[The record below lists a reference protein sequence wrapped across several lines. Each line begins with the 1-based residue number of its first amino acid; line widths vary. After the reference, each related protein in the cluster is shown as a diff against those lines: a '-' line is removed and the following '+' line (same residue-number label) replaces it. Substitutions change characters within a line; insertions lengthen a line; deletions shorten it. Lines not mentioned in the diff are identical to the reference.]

1 MKKNLVL
8 CAAACVAAIALSGCG
23 GGGGDDGAPGST
35 ANKDD
40 STTQT
45 PTPVNS
51 AGTPFVGVWHSNAMC
66 STSWDLVP
74 AADTGRGS
82 FLIGDIT
89 ITETT
94 MAMAHSVYS
103 DGACTKLVGTV
114 TYNYD
119 LTWSASSLTGWNR
132 VARVDA
138 RFVRYDVS
146 NPSIELNPD
155 AKEAPGH
162 LNKSLLAYKSDS
174 KNDWLYRADSKS
186 VNDVD
191 GYPSALRSYP
201 ESYRPYK

>member
-1 MKKNLVL
+1 MPAV
-8 CAAACVAAIALSGCG
+8 
-23 GGGGDDGAPGST
+23 
-35 ANKDD
+35 
-40 STTQT
+40 
-45 PTPVNS
+45 
-51 AGTPFVGVWHSNAMC
+51 
-66 STSWDLVP
+66 DL
-74 AADTGRGS
+74 GKGS

-89 ITETT
+89 FTETT
-94 MAMAHSVYS
+94 MAHEYSVFS
-103 DGACTKLVGTV
+103 DGACTQLVGTV

-191 GYPSALRSYP
+191 GYPSALRSYS